1 MEIFSQSVLISPSS
15 EHFSK
20 NKLFDLSDVKLNR
33 DGTLLPFH
41 RLKHELGNKNISINT
56 PDLLLSD
63 SIGSEKHRY
72 YSLGM
77 LDESVSLPENNEI
90 ELKGFL
96 IMEPPVV
103 APELYEALPELTRKF
118 DKVYVHN
125 TVGDGYSLNGVDQ
138 TRLEKLYWPQPYWG
152 ILEKFWGRTKRLKR
166 IVVINGNHK
175 PKKMNHELYSKRIYA
190 MAALFKFNIIDLY
203 GRGWKRWWSRTSFW
217 LPYWLHLS
225 KLLSIYKGECESKY
239 EILSNYEY
247 CLCFENMEMKGYVS
261 EKIFDCFY
269 AGTIPIYWGAPDISS
284 LIPLK
289 IFIDAR
295 QFSSWDDLW
304 KKVNSISD
312 QDLQEMRNEARAFLT
327 SDIFLKYYNSLL
339 NIVEQ

>member
-1 MEIFSQSVLISPSS
+1 MEILSQSVLMNPSS
-15 EHFSK
+15 EDFSK
-20 NKLFDLSDVKLNR
+20 NKLFDLSDLKLNR

-41 RLKHELGNKNISINT
+41 RLKHELISINISINT
-56 PDLLLSD
+56 PDLLLSG
-63 SIGSEKHRY
+63 SIRAEKHHY

-77 LDESVSLPENNEI
+77 LDEGVSLPENNKI

-118 DKVYVHN
+118 GKVYVHN
-125 TVGDGYSLNGVDQ
+125 TVGDGYSLAGVDQ

-152 ILEKFWGRTKRLKR
+152 VLEKFWGRTKRLKR

-175 PKKMNHELYSKRIYA
+175 PKKLNHELYSKRIYA
-190 MAALFKFNIIDLY
+190 MAALFKFNKVDLY

-225 KLLSIYKGECESKY
+225 KLMSIYKGECESKY
-239 EILSNYEY
+239 EVLSNYEY

-284 LIPLK
+284 LIPPKL
-289 IFIDAR
+289 FIDAR
-295 QFSSWDDLW
+295 QFSSWDELW
-304 KKVNSISD
+304 KKVSSISD
-312 QDLQEMRNEARAFLT
+312 QNLQDMRNEARAFLT
-327 SDIFLKYYNSLL
+327 SDIFLKYYNSLV